1 MDANLQTLTP
11 RQTFED
17 NMRPAHLLVQLYQ
30 LLDANDQIHT
40 DGQVLNALRQVVGA
54 GSEEYLLLINHEL
67 FLGLVRERAHLTPAQ
82 LRKSR
87 LSNLLRQAV
96 VASCTALETYLPALL
111 RVNLPLMILARGRDA
126 VPRGDPQLME
136 QFKTLTFTL
145 DEALRIMT
153 EPSPEIFISNQ
164 ILTNVTGSYLSGTR
178 GVAVTGKLLG
188 LAQPWQEIAA
198 RLRRDSKDLAK
209 TVDNTVSRR
218 NDIVHRGDRSQSDPG
233 GEQQPIEFSWT
244 QSAVHAITDVC
255 LALDELVAAQA
266 AHMREMI
273 EG

>member
-1 MDANLQTLTP
+1 MSPTIATLSP

-17 NMRPAHLLVQLYQ
+17 NMRPAHLLLQVYQ
-30 LLDANDQIHT
+30 LFDADDQILT
-40 DGQVLNALRQVVGA
+40 DGHMLSALRAVVGA
-54 GSEEYLLLINHEL
+54 GRDEYLLLINHEL

-87 LSNLLRQAV
+87 LCNLLRQSV

-111 RVNLPLMILARGRDA
+111 RANLPLMIRARGRES
-126 VPRGDPQLME
+126 VPRGDLEVKE

-153 EPSPEIFISNQ
+153 EPNPEEFISNQ
-164 ILTNVTGSYLSGTR
+164 ILSNVSGSYLTGTR

-188 LAQPWQEIAA
+188 LVQPWQEIAG
-198 RLRRDSKDLAK
+198 RLGREVKDLTK
-209 TVDNTVSRR
+209 TVDATVNRR
-218 NDIVHRGDRSQSDPG
+218 NDIVHRGDRSQSAQS

-244 QSAVHAITDVC
+244 QSAVHVITDVC
-255 LALDELVAAQA
+255 LALDELVAAQVT
-266 AHMREMI
+266 HLREMMAD
-273 EG
+273 